1 MAWTLANCGERL
13 PLPCAECTSGVRWG
27 KRHPRTEEDAL
38 VYVLIIML
46 AGSGSS
52 VGSVEFNTKD
62 ACEAAAKAIA
72 NAGRPYAGASAI
84 TVCVAKG

>member
-1 MAWTLANCGERL
+1 M
-13 PLPCAECTSGVRWG
+13 
-27 KRHPRTEEDAL
+27 

-46 AGSGSS
+46 AGSGAS
-52 VGSVEFNTKD
+52 VGSVEFNTKE

-72 NAGRPYAGASAI
+72 DSGRPFAGASAI